1 MRTNVIVYFLLYTSS
16 LLLCPHNHINNMAIG
31 VKIDL
36 KVDVDVKEW
45 LDKKAKKQGITAPAL
60 IRAILGDIKEREEL
74 YNERKPIK

>member
-1 MRTNVIVYFLLYTSS
+1 
-16 LLLCPHNHINNMAIG
+16 MAIG

-60 IRAILGDIKEREEL
+60 IRAILGKMKEEEE
-74 YNERKPIK
+74 NERKPTK

>member
-1 MRTNVIVYFLLYTSS
+1 
-16 LLLCPHNHINNMAIG
+16 MAIG

-60 IRAILGDIKEREEL
+60 IRAIIGDLKEKEERE
-74 YNERKPIK
+74 NERKTIK